1 MAERERQELAVELAR
16 QAEENKRLRKSL
28 LIQSDKFVKL
38 RQSTSLTDV
47 PPSASSD
54 HRLTPVTFNFVDG
67 FFRGHASR
75 LLRLGIP
82 ATILA
87 QFEQNTANV
96 EDNAISPRQPWH
108 SSTSNIQS
116 WLTRSFV
123 DRAF

>member
-54 HRLTPVTFNFVDG
+54 HRLTPVTFNFVH
-67 FFRGHASR
+67 GHAHR
-75 LLRLGIP
+75 LLRLGVP

-87 QFEQNTANV
+87 QSEQNAANV
-96 EDNAISPRQPWH
+96 EDNAISPR
-108 SSTSNIQS
+108 
-116 WLTRSFV
+116 
-123 DRAF
+123 